1 MKKCPYCSE
10 DIQDEAIKCRYC
22 GERLKA
28 NEYKSGPIV
37 AGEDEA
43 SKKVKSTTLALK
55 EIKMAKTIA
64 YTVAIPASILLAD
77 AIIGLCLRKLLEDS
91 SAILSTALQSSIYIL
106 LGIGIAE
113 FTYQIKRFFLVLVIS
128 IINFFALRFLILFV
142 FMKMRLIN
150 EAIFGTSIIMTG
162 LEVIIVFISNVIF
175 IFLFRFA
182 ETKFHFAEIHNIER
196 DIRSDGRKCD
206 FGVCGRCGARTKIA
220 TEWFTFASVF
230 GKSKRH
236 FCDNC
241 GIFLRDNP
249 FKAMFFGLSVAMVS
263 FTFFIG
269 IAVSIKGEASMF
281 QNAFLLVLLL
291 GIVDGVKRLF
301 AGIKGVI
308 IPPKEHFGK
317 TGP

>member
-1 MKKCPYCSE
+1 MKKCPFCAEEIE
-10 DIQDEAIKCRYC
+10 DPAIKCRYC
-22 GERLKA
+22 GGWLKA

-77 AIIGLCLRKLLEDS
+77 AIIGLCLRKLLEES
-91 SAILSTALQSSIYIL
+91 SAILSTVLQSSIYIL
-106 LGIGIAE
+106 LGIGIAD

-128 IINFFALRFLILFV
+128 IINLFALRFLILFV
-142 FMKMRLIN
+142 FIKMELIN

-162 LEVIIVFISNVIF
+162 LEVIIVFISTVIF

-196 DIRSDGRKCD
+196 DIRADGRKCD
-206 FGVCGRCGARTKIA
+206 FGVCGRCGARIKIA
-220 TEWFTFASVF
+220 RERFMSFL
-230 GKSKRH
+230 GKSERH

-249 FKAMFFGLSVAMVS
+249 FKAMFIGLAEGMLF
-263 FTFFIG
+263 FTFFVG
-269 IAVSIKGEASMF
+269 IAASIKGQASMA
-281 QNAFLLVLLL
+281 QNAFFLLL
-291 GIVDGVKRLF
+291 LFGIVDGIRRLF

-308 IPPKEHFGK
+308 IPPKEHFDK
-317 TGP
+317 TRP